1 LCNLLY
7 EKFNFNCSLN
17 KDKLNW
23 TIYINTKSAK
33 DFANL
38 IEPYMLNS
46 MKYKLGI
53 YSQYYNKNI
62 KITNIR
68 N

>member
-7 EKFNFNCSLN
+7 EKFNLNCSLN

-23 TIYINTKSAK
+23 NIYIKKKSAK

-38 IEPYMLNS
+38 IKPYMLNS

-53 YSQYYNKNI
+53 YS
-62 KITNIR
+62 
-68 N
+68 